1 MIIRFV
7 DIEGII
13 NHHCLSFLSTNYL
26 NAKVILTTYQQDM
39 SETETQL
46 PFNIYFSESFCV
58 IS

>member
-26 NAKVILTTYQQDM
+26 NAKILLTTYQQDM
-39 SETETQL
+39 SDPGSMQCCGMKCL
-46 PFNIYFSESFCV
+46 K
-58 IS
+58 